1 MNRNLFPLALGGLGI
16 GTTEFVIMGLMQD
29 VATSLQIS
37 IPTAGYLISAYA
49 LGVIVG
55 APLLVAASVK
65 HNPKKVLMVLMVLFT
80 IFNGLS
86 AAAPG
91 YYTLLVARFMSGL
104 PHGAFFGIGAVVAS
118 RMAQEGKQAQAISM
132 MFAGLTIAN
141 LVMVPLVTYLG
152 HVTSWRYA
160 FVIVA
165 LIGILTIVFLKMWL
179 PDIRI
184 EKTNVREELQFFT
197 TGKAWLI
204 LLITSIG
211 FGGLFAWISYI
222 SPLMTHVSGF
232 SLKAVSYLMLVA
244 GAGMVAGNLLGGFMA
259 DKMAPE
265 KAAIILF
272 LLLTVALSA
281 VFLFSENQVISV
293 ILTFICG
300 LLAMAV
306 GSPINILMIKSADR
320 SAMMGAAFMQAAF
333 NIANSI
339 GAYLGGLPITWGLG
353 FQYPAFVGAL
363 MAMMGLLLTVTFMFR
378 YGIKSKSWALR

>member
-1 MNRNLFPLALGGLGI
+1 
-16 GTTEFVIMGLMQD
+16 
-29 VATSLQIS
+29 
-37 IPTAGYLISAYA
+37 
-49 LGVIVG
+49 
-55 APLLVAASVK
+55 
-65 HNPKKVLMVLMVLFT
+65 
-80 IFNGLS
+80 
-86 AAAPG
+86 
-91 YYTLLVARFMSGL
+91 
-104 PHGAFFGIGAVVAS
+104 VVAS
-118 RMAQEGKQAQAISM
+118 IMAQEGKQAQAISM

-232 SLKAVSYLMLVA
+232 SLKAVSYLMLVV
-244 GAGMVAGNLLGGFMA
+244 GAGMVAGNLLGGVMA
-259 DKMAPE
+259 DKMAPD

-272 LLLTVALSA
+272 LFLSVALSA

-320 SAMMGAAFMQAAF
+320 SAMMGAAFMQ
-333 NIANSI
+333 
-339 GAYLGGLPITWGLG
+339 
-353 FQYPAFVGAL
+353 
-363 MAMMGLLLTVTFMFR
+363 
-378 YGIKSKSWALR
+378 

>member
-1 MNRNLFPLALGGLGI
+1 
-16 GTTEFVIMGLMQD
+16 
-29 VATSLQIS
+29 
-37 IPTAGYLISAYA
+37 
-49 LGVIVG
+49 
-55 APLLVAASVK
+55 
-65 HNPKKVLMVLMVLFT
+65 
-80 IFNGLS
+80 
-86 AAAPG
+86 
-91 YYTLLVARFMSGL
+91 
-104 PHGAFFGIGAVVAS
+104 
-118 RMAQEGKQAQAISM
+118 
-132 MFAGLTIAN
+132 
-141 LVMVPLVTYLG
+141 
-152 HVTSWRYA
+152 
-160 FVIVA
+160 
-165 LIGILTIVFLKMWL
+165 
-179 PDIRI
+179 
-184 EKTNVREELQFFT
+184 
-197 TGKAWLI
+197 
-204 LLITSIG
+204 
-211 FGGLFAWISYI
+211 
-222 SPLMTHVSGF
+222 LMTHVSGF

-244 GAGMVAGNLLGGFMA
+244 GAGMVAGNLLGGVMA

-306 GSPINILMIKSADR
+306 GAPINILMIKSADR